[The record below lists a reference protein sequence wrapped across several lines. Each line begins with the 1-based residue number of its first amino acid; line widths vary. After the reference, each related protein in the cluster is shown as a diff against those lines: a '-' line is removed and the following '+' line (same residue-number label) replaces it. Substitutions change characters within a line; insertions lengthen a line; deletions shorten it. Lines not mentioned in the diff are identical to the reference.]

1 MSLETF
7 SYCPRCARAL
17 VDRAIKDIE
26 GVVSQRR
33 ACSDEC
39 GYVQWGNPVPAVGA
53 IVEHEGEII
62 LARNAAW
69 PAGFFALVTGYL
81 EAREDPRHAVVREVK
96 EELGLD
102 VVATSLVG
110 NYIFERKNEVM
121 LCYHVVA
128 QGSVTLGN
136 ELAEYRRYKPAELKP
151 WKRATGLAVADWM
164 RSRGLAFEWDERPA
178 LQAEHDRPAPRAEP
192 DRK

>member
-1 MSLETF
+1 MSTEPFT
-7 SYCPRCARAL
+7 YCPRCAKAL
-17 VDRAIKDIE
+17 AERPMKDID
-26 GVVSQRR
+26 GVMSVRR
-33 ACSDEC
+33 ACTDEC
-39 GYVQWGNPVPAVGA
+39 GFVQWGNPTPAVGA

-62 LARNAAW
+62 LARNAGW
-69 PAGFFALVTGYL
+69 PPGFFALVTGYL
-81 EAREDPRHAVVREVK
+81 EAREDPRRAVVREVK

-102 VVATSLVG
+102 VVETNLVG

-128 QGSVTLGN
+128 TGTVRLGA
-136 ELAEYRRYKPAELKP
+136 ELAEYRRHKPADLKP

-178 LQAEHDRPAPRAEP
+178 LRAEHDRT
-192 DRK
+192 

>member
-1 MSLETF
+1 MSIEAFT
-7 SYCPRCARAL
+7 YCPRCAKAL
-17 VDRAIKDIE
+17 AERPMKDID
-26 GVVSQRR
+26 GVMSMRR
-33 ACSDEC
+33 ACNDAC
-39 GYVQWGNPVPAVGA
+39 GFVHWGNPTPAVGA

-69 PAGFFALVTGYL
+69 PPGFFALVTGYL
-81 EAREDPRHAVVREVK
+81 EAREDPKHAVVREVK

-102 VVATSLVG
+102 VVETNLVG

-128 QGSVTLGN
+128 IGTVRLGA
-136 ELAEYRRYKPAELKP
+136 ELAEYRRHKPADLKP

-178 LQAEHDRPAPRAEP
+178 LRPEHDRT
-192 DRK
+192 